1 MGRTFARGNEAL
13 LAEKKKKKKN
23 KKKELEQRD
32 IEVRDFIAFGESN
45 E

>member
-13 LAEKKKKKKN
+13 PAGE
-23 KKKELEQRD
+23 KKKELQQRD

-45 E
+45 K